1 MRDFYRILLALLTSL
16 TAFQATAQLTEN
28 SPYSRFGLGDL
39 SSPGSI
45 RNIGMGGIGVA
56 SPNLE
61 YINFLNPALLTTN
74 RRLNMD
80 TTIKYT
86 MFEGALYG
94 VGRSIN
100 DGTLKQQSKSVNF
113 QYLNIAFP
121 VSNRWTTSISL
132 SPYSNMS
139 YDYFSNVAFD
149 TSGIVSSTSNIGTGG
164 LYTASFANGVDL
176 TKNFSAGLTASYV
189 FGSTNEEFF
198 TQMTSLDVDV
208 QDQKYGIRQRTS
220 YSGLNLKP
228 GVAYRNILK
237 ASAKEEQEHIYYNV
251 GAIYD
256 FSAGLTSRRE
266 LIRERKTDLNDVKE
280 DTVISNTKMHAVLP
294 SRLTIGFSIDKPVDW
309 SIGVDFTY
317 LSYSKYKNF
326 DAGIDNFKNGYKIAF
341 GGEYKLK
348 GQEVMK
354 MPILRAGLSY
364 QKTPFYFNGTQLND
378 FSVSL
383 GGSIPVGRKDAR
395 YKSKPLSRLNVALVA
410 GQRGSTNDGLIRDRY
425 FQVYLSFQTIDKWFE
440 RRRIE

>member
-1 MRDFYRILLALLTSL
+1 MKDFYRILVALLISL
-16 TAFQATAQLTEN
+16 TAFQATAQITEN

-39 SSPGSI
+39 YPSGSI
-45 RNIGMGGIGVA
+45 RNIGMAGVGVA

-74 RRLNMD
+74 RRLNLD

-94 VGRSIN
+94 VGRSIS

-139 YDYFSNVAFD
+139 YDFYNNVALD
-149 TSGIVSSTSNIGTGG
+149 TSGIMSNTSNIGSGG

-189 FGSTNEEFF
+189 FGSTNEDFF
-198 TQMTSLDVDV
+198 TQLTSLDVDV
-208 QDQKYGIRQRTS
+208 KDQKYGIHQRTS
-220 YSGLNLKP
+220 YSGFNLKP
-228 GVAYRNILK
+228 GLAYRNILK
-237 ASAKEEQEHIYYNV
+237 AATKEEEEAIYYNI
-251 GAIYD
+251 GATYD

-266 LIRERKTDLNDVKE
+266 LIREIKSDLNAVND
-280 DTVISNTKMHAVLP
+280 DTIISNTKMHAVLP
-294 SRLTIGFSIDKPVDW
+294 SKLTVGFSIDKPVDW
-309 SIGVDFTY
+309 SIGLDFTY
-317 LSYSKYKNF
+317 LSYSNYKNF
-326 DAGIDNFKNGYKIAF
+326 DAGIDNFKNGYKIAL

-354 MPILRAGLSY
+354 MPILRGGLSY
-364 QKTPFYFNGTQLND
+364 QKTPFFFNGTQLND
-378 FSVSL
+378 FSVAL

-395 YKSKPLSRLNVALVA
+395 YKSKPLSRLNIALVA

-425 FQVYLSFQTIDKWFE
+425 FQVYLSFQSIDKWFE

>member
-1 MRDFYRILLALLTSL
+1 MRDFYRILLALLISL

-39 SSPGSI
+39 YPSGSI
-45 RNIGMGGIGVA
+45 RNIGMAGVGVA

-61 YINFLNPALLTTN
+61 YINFLNPALLPTN
-74 RRLNMD
+74 RRLNLD

-94 VGRSIN
+94 VGRSIS
-100 DGTLKQQSKSVNF
+100 DGALKQQSKSVNF

-132 SPYSNMS
+132 NPYSNMS
-139 YDYFSNVAFD
+139 YDYHSGFD
-149 TSGIVSSTSNIGTGG
+149 TAGLAVSTSNIGTGG
-164 LYTASFANGVDL
+164 LYTVNFANGVDL
-176 TKNFSAGLTASYV
+176 TRNFSAGLTASYV
-189 FGSTNEEFF
+189 FGSTNEEYF
-198 TQMTSLDVDV
+198 TQLTSLDLSV
-208 QDQKYGIRQRTS
+208 QDQKYGINQRTS
-220 YSGLNLKP
+220 YSGFNFKP
-228 GVAYRNILK
+228 GLAYRNIFK
-237 ASAKEEQEHIYYNV
+237 TAVKEEEEHIYYNL
-251 GAIYD
+251 GATYD
-256 FSAGLTSRRE
+256 FSGGLTSRRE
-266 LIRERKTDLNDVKE
+266 LTRQIRSNLNAVNE
-280 DTVISNTKMHAVLP
+280 DTIISNTKMHAVLP
-294 SRLTIGFSIDKPVDW
+294 SKLTVGFSIDKPVYW
-309 SIGVDFTY
+309 SVGVDFTY

-326 DAGIDNFKNGYKIAF
+326 DAGIDNFKNGYKIAL

-383 GGSIPVGRKDAR
+383 GGSIPVGRKDPR
-395 YKSKPLSRLNVALVA
+395 YKSKPLSRLNIALVA
-410 GQRGSTNDGLIRDRY
+410 GQRGTTNDGLIRDRY

>member
-1 MRDFYRILLALLTSL
+1 MRDFYRILLALLTFL

-39 SSPGSI
+39 YPSASI
-45 RNIGMGGIGVA
+45 RNIGMGGVGVA

-74 RRLNMD
+74 KRLNLD

-113 QYLNIAFP
+113 QYLNISFP

-139 YDYFSNVAFD
+139 YDYYNNVAFD
-149 TSGIVSSTSNIGTGG
+149 TSGIVSNTSIIGTGG

-176 TKNFSAGLTASYV
+176 NKNFSAGLTASYI
-189 FGSTNEEFF
+189 FGSTNEDFF
-198 TQMTSLDVDV
+198 TQLTSLDVDV
-208 QDQKYGIRQRTS
+208 RDQKYGIHQRTS

-228 GVAYRNILK
+228 GLAYRNVLK
-237 ASAKEEQEHIYYNV
+237 AAIKEEEEAIYYNL

-266 LIRERKTDLNDVKE
+266 LTREIKNDLNAVNE
-280 DTVISNTKMHAVLP
+280 DTIISNTKMHAVLP
-294 SRLTIGFSIDKPVDW
+294 SKFSVGFSIDKPVDW

-317 LSYSKYKNF
+317 LSFSKYKNF
-326 DAGIDNFKNGYKIAF
+326 DAGIDNFKNGYKIAL

-364 QKTPFYFNGTQLND
+364 QKTPFYFNGTQIND

>member
-1 MRDFYRILLALLTSL
+1 MRDFYRILLALLISL

-39 SSPGSI
+39 YPTGSI
-45 RNIGMGGIGVA
+45 RNIGMAGVGVA

-74 RRLNMD
+74 RRLNLD
-80 TTIKYT
+80 TTFKYT

-94 VGRSIN
+94 VGRSIS

-121 VSNRWTTSISL
+121 ISNRWTTSISL
-132 SPYSNMS
+132 NPYSNMS
-139 YDYFSNVAFD
+139 YDYYNNVGFD
-149 TSGIVSSTSNIGTGG
+149 TSGIAVSTSNIGTGG
-164 LYTASFANGVDL
+164 VYTLNFANGVDL

-189 FGSTNEEFF
+189 FGSTNEDYF
-198 TQMTSLDVDV
+198 TQLTSLDLSV
-208 QDQKYGIRQRTS
+208 QDQKYGIHQRTS
-220 YSGLNLKP
+220 YSGFNFKP
-228 GVAYRNILK
+228 GLAYRNVLK
-237 ASAKEEQEHIYYNV
+237 AATKEEEEHIYYNL
-251 GAIYD
+251 GATYD

-266 LIRERKTDLNDVKE
+266 QVRQIKTDKDALSE
-280 DTVISNTKMHAVLP
+280 DSTISNVKMNAVLP
-294 SRLTIGFSIDKPVDW
+294 SKLSVGFSIDKPVDW

-326 DAGIDNFKNGYKIAF
+326 DAGIDNFKNGYKIAL

-354 MPILRAGLSY
+354 MPILRAGFAY
-364 QKTPFYFNGTQLND
+364 QKTPFFFNGTQLND
-378 FSVSL
+378 FSVSI

-410 GQRGSTNDGLIRDRY
+410 GQRGTTNDGLIRDRY